1 MKQEKQDRRSR
12 RTRHLVTKA
21 MAELLQEKRYEDI
34 TVRDI
39 LDRADIGSSTFYAH
53 YFDKEDVQASLIQQ
67 LFEQL
72 LQQLLRRNGKQE
84 VVPSLELFQHV
95 QQNVEPL
102 QALIPGR
109 FGETFWEVAERTMSQ
124 MIEQSL
130 KSTAGSKHSCSVP
143 PPVVAHYLAT
153 TFLALL
159 KWWLIADMP
168 YSPEQMDEFFQQ
180 LVLPGRWATGE
191 NKSE

>member
-12 RTRHLVTKA
+12 RTHQLVTGA

-39 LDRADIGSSTFYAH
+39 LDRANIGSSTFYAH
-53 YFDKEDVQASLIQQ
+53 YFDKEDVQASLIKQ

-72 LQQLLRRNGKQE
+72 LQQLLRRSGKRE
-84 VVPSLELFQHV
+84 IVPSLELFRHV
-95 QQNVEPL
+95 QQNVL
-102 QALIPGR
+102 QFQALVGSR
-109 FGETFWEVAERTMSQ
+109 SGEALWKVVENTMSQ
-124 MIEQSL
+124 MIEEEL
-130 KSTAGSKHSCSVP
+130 PSTTGSKRFVP
-143 PPVVAHYLAT
+143 SPIVAHYLAG
-153 TFLALL
+153 TFLTLL

-180 LVLPGRWATGE
+180 LALPSRWATGE